1 MSNARGNNCAAK
13 SSNQLKSFDP
23 KLTERKRMT
32 NSTSKTTVQLSR
44 FTKYGLAIAS
54 IAATASLGFAVLA
67 QTPAPAA
74 APKSSSQSST
84 TATKKPATAGA
95 ATHAPTYDRALLH
108 PALLKDK
115 APDTYVVKFVTTRGD
130 FTITVNRAWAPLGAD
145 RFYNLVKHHFY
156 DNAVVFRAV
165 PNFVTQF
172 GISSYPAVSTAWK
185 KTEIKDDPVTQSN
198 KKGAIV
204 FATAGPNTRTTQVF
218 INLKDNAFLD
228 KTGFAPFGTVDGDGM
243 KVVEMFYDQYGD
255 NAGIDQDQIEKT
267 GKPYLDKGFPKLDV
281 IKSATII
288 SPAPTAVPAAKPKST
303 ATTPKSSATPKATP
317 KTTPTPNQ

>member
-1 MSNARGNNCAAK
+1 
-13 SSNQLKSFDP
+13 
-23 KLTERKRMT
+23 MT

-44 FTKYGLAIAS
+44 FTKYGLAVAT
-54 IAATASLGFAVLA
+54 IAASAALGFAALA
-67 QTPAPAA
+67 QTPAPATSG
-74 APKSSSQSST
+74 PKSSSQSGT
-84 TATKKPATAGA
+84 TATKKPATAAA
-95 ATHAPTYDRALLH
+95 ATHSTYDHALLH

-115 APDTYVVKFVTTRGD
+115 APDVYVVKFVTTRGD
-130 FTITVNRAWAPLGAD
+130 FTITVTRAWAPLGAD

-165 PNFVTQF
+165 PSFVTQF

-185 KTEIKDDPVTQSN
+185 KTEFKDDPVTQSN

-228 KTGFAPFGTVDGDGM
+228 KTGFAPFGTVDADGM

-267 GKPYLDKGFPKLDV
+267 GKPYLDKSFPKLDV

-288 SPAPTAVPAAKPKST
+288 SPVPTPTPTTPVRHTPAATGTAKPKP
-303 ATTPKSSATPKATP
+303 AP
-317 KTTPTPNQ
+317 TPTPNQ

>member
-1 MSNARGNNCAAK
+1 
-13 SSNQLKSFDP
+13 
-23 KLTERKRMT
+23 MT

-44 FTKYGLAIAS
+44 FTKYGLVIAT
-54 IAATASLGFAVLA
+54 IAASASLGFATMA
-67 QTPAPAA
+67 QTPAPAT
-74 APKSSSQSST
+74 APKSGSQST
-84 TATKKPATAGA
+84 TATKKPATAGT
-95 ATHAPTYDRALLH
+95 ATHAATYDRALLH

-130 FTITVNRAWAPLGAD
+130 FTITVTRAWAPLGAD

-156 DNAVVFRAV
+156 DNAAVFRAV

-172 GISSYPAVSTAWK
+172 GISSYPAVSAAWK
-185 KTEIKDDPVTQSN
+185 KTEIKDDPVSQSN

-228 KTGFAPFGTVDGDGM
+228 KTGFAPFGTVDADGM

-255 NAGIDQDQIEKT
+255 SAGIDQDQIEKT
-267 GKPYLDKGFPKLDV
+267 GKPYLDKSFPKLDV

-288 SPAPTAVPAAKPKST
+288 SPVPTPTTPVHHTPSATGAAKPKP
-303 ATTPKSSATPKATP
+303 AA
-317 KTTPTPNQ
+317 TPTPNQ

>member
-1 MSNARGNNCAAK
+1 
-13 SSNQLKSFDP
+13 
-23 KLTERKRMT
+23 MT

-44 FTKYGLAIAS
+44 FTKYGLAV
-54 IAATASLGFAVLA
+54 AAITACATLAFATLA

-74 APKSSSQSST
+74 APKSSAQGST
-84 TATKKPATAGA
+84 TATKKPATSGTA
-95 ATHAPTYDRALLH
+95 AAHPTYDRALLH

-130 FTITVNRAWAPLGAD
+130 FTITVTRAWAPLGAD

-185 KTEIKDDPVTQSN
+185 KTEIKDDPVSQTN

-228 KTGFAPFGTVDGDGM
+228 KTGFAPFGTVDADGM

-288 SPAPTAVPAAKPKST
+288 SPAPTATPAAKPKAPS
-303 ATTPKSSATPKATP
+303 TTPKSTSATPKP
-317 KTTPTPNQ
+317 KPAPTPTPNQ

>member
-1 MSNARGNNCAAK
+1 MKSPLQNA
-13 SSNQLKSFDP
+13 
-23 KLTERKRMT
+23 
-32 NSTSKTTVQLSR
+32 VLSMA
-44 FTKYGLAIAS
+44 LAL
-54 IAATASLGFAVLA
+54 ASLTVPALGSA
-67 QTPAPAA
+67 QTPATN
-74 APKSSSQSST
+74 APKSAT
-84 TATKKPATAGA
+84 TTKKPAIAGA
-95 ATHAPTYDRALLH
+95 ATATRPAYDRALLH

-130 FTITVNRAWAPLGAD
+130 FTVTVTRSLAPLGAD

-185 KTEIKDDPVTQSN
+185 KTEIKDDPVTGTN
-198 KKGAIV
+198 KKGSIV
-204 FATAGPNTRTTQVF
+204 FATAGANTRTTQVF

-228 KTGFAPFGTVDGDGM
+228 KTGFAPFGVVDGDGM

-267 GKPYLDKGFPKLDV
+267 GKPYLDKSFPKLDV
-281 IKSATII
+281 IKTATII
-288 SPAPTAVPAAKPKST
+288 SPVPTPTAPVHHTPAATGTAKPKP
-303 ATTPKSSATPKATP
+303 AAAPKP
-317 KTTPTPNQ
+317 PTNQ

>member
-1 MSNARGNNCAAK
+1 M
-13 SSNQLKSFDP
+13 
-23 KLTERKRMT
+23 
-32 NSTSKTTVQLSR
+32 
-44 FTKYGLAIAS
+44 KYGLVV
-54 IAATASLGFAVLA
+54 AATFALGLA
-67 QTPAPAA
+67 TLGQTPAA
-74 APKSSSQSST
+74 APKSSGQGT
-84 TATKKPATAGA
+84 TATKKPAASSAGA
-95 ATHAPTYDRALLH
+95 SAARSTYDRTLLH

-130 FTITVNRAWAPLGAD
+130 FTVTVNRAWAPLGAD

-156 DNAVVFRAV
+156 DNAVIFRAV

-185 KTEIKDDPVTQSN
+185 KTEIKDDPVAQSN
-198 KKGAIV
+198 KKGSIV

-243 KVVEMFYDQYGD
+243 NVVQMFYDQYGD
-255 NAGIDQDQIEKT
+255 NSGIDQEQIEKT
-267 GKPYLDKGFPKLDV
+267 GKPYIDKSFPKLDV

-288 SPAPTAVPAAKPKST
+288 SPAPAATPAAKPKS
-303 ATTPKSSATPKATP
+303 ATTPKSSTAAPKSSATPKP
-317 KTTPTPNQ
+317 Q

>member
-1 MSNARGNNCAAK
+1 M
-13 SSNQLKSFDP
+13 
-23 KLTERKRMT
+23 M
-32 NSTSKTTVQLSR
+32 NSASKTPVQLSR
-44 FTKYGLAIAS
+44 SLKYMLVVAAALA
-54 IAATASLGFAVLA
+54 LGFATLA
-67 QTPAPAA
+67 QTPAAV
-74 APKSSSQSST
+74 PKSSSQHT
-84 TATKKPATAGA
+84 TATKKPATSGTA
-95 ATHAPTYDRALLH
+95 ATRSTYDRALLH

-130 FTITVNRAWAPLGAD
+130 FTVTVTRSLAPLGAD

-172 GISSYPAVSTAWK
+172 GISSYPAVNAAWK
-185 KTEIKDDPVTQSN
+185 KTEIKDDPVSGTN
-198 KKGAIV
+198 KKGSIV

-218 INLKDNAFLD
+218 INLKDNSFLD

-255 NAGIDQDQIEKT
+255 SAGIDQEQIEKT
-267 GKPYLDKGFPKLDV
+267 GKPYLDKSFPKLDV

-288 SPAPTAVPAAKPKST
+288 SPAPAATPAAKPKATS
-303 ATTPKSSATPKATP
+303 TTPKPASTTPKP
-317 KTTPTPNQ
+317 KPAATPNQ

>member
-1 MSNARGNNCAAK
+1 
-13 SSNQLKSFDP
+13 
-23 KLTERKRMT
+23 MT
-32 NSTSKTTVQLSR
+32 NSTSKTTAPLSR
-44 FTKYGLAIAS
+44 FTKYALVAV
-54 IAATASLGFAVLA
+54 ASLGFAFA
-67 QTPAPAA
+67 AFSQTPAA
-74 APKSSSQSST
+74 APKSGAQSSGT
-84 TATKKPATAGA
+84 TATKKPATAGTATARA
-95 ATHAPTYDRALLH
+95 ATYDRTLLH

-130 FTITVNRAWAPLGAD
+130 FTNTVTRSLAPLGAD

-172 GISSYPAVSTAWK
+172 GISSYPAVSAAWK
-185 KTEIKDDPVTQSN
+185 KTEIKDDPVSGTN
-198 KKGAIV
+198 KKGSIV

-255 NAGIDQDQIEKT
+255 SAGIDQEQIEKT
-267 GKPYLDKGFPKLDV
+267 GKSYLDKSFSKLDV

-288 SPAPTAVPAAKPKST
+288 SPAPTATPAAKPKATSPT
-303 ATTPKSSATPKATP
+303 PKAASTTPKPKPAA
-317 KTTPTPNQ
+317 TPNQ

>member
-1 MSNARGNNCAAK
+1 
-13 SSNQLKSFDP
+13 
-23 KLTERKRMT
+23 MT

-44 FTKYGLAIAS
+44 FTKYGLAIAV
-54 IAATASLGFAVLA
+54 IAVSASLGFETLA

-74 APKSSSQSST
+74 APQSGSQNST
-84 TATKKPATAGA
+84 TATKKPATAA
-95 ATHAPTYDRALLH
+95 TATHSTYDRALLH
-108 PALLKDK
+108 PSLLKDK
-115 APDTYVVKFVTTRGD
+115 APDTYVVKFVTTRGE

-185 KTEIKDDPVTQSN
+185 KTEIKDDPVTQTN

-218 INLKDNAFLD
+218 INLKDNTFLD
-228 KTGFAPFGTVDGDGM
+228 KTGFAPFGTVDADGM

-255 NAGIDQDQIEKT
+255 GAGIDQDQIEKT
-267 GKPYLDKGFPKLDV
+267 GKPYLDKSFPKLDV
-281 IKSATII
+281 INSATII
-288 SPAPTAVPAAKPKST
+288 SPAPTPTTPAHHTPSATGTAKPKPT
-303 ATTPKSSATPKATP
+303 A
-317 KTTPTPNQ
+317 TPTPNQ

>member
-1 MSNARGNNCAAK
+1 
-13 SSNQLKSFDP
+13 
-23 KLTERKRMT
+23 MT
-32 NSTSKTTVQLSR
+32 NSASKTTVPLSR
-44 FTKYGLAIAS
+44 FKKYALVAV
-54 IAATASLGFAVLA
+54 ASLGLAFAALS
-67 QTPAPAA
+67 QTPAA
-74 APKSSSQSST
+74 APKSNAQSGA
-84 TATKKPATAGA
+84 TATKKPAASGTAASHA
-95 ATHAPTYDRALLH
+95 ATYDRALLH

-130 FTITVNRAWAPLGAD
+130 FTVTVTRASAPLGAD

-156 DNAVVFRAV
+156 DNAVIFRAV

-172 GISSYPAVSTAWK
+172 GISSYPAVSAAWK
-185 KTEIKDDPVTQSN
+185 KTEIKDDPVSGTN
-198 KKGAIV
+198 KKGSIV

-267 GKPYLDKGFPKLDV
+267 GKPYLDKSFPKLDV

-288 SPAPTAVPAAKPKST
+288 SPAPTGTPAAKPKAT
-303 ATTPKSSATPKATP
+303 ATTPKPASTTPKP
-317 KTTPTPNQ
+317 KPSPTPNQ

>member
-1 MSNARGNNCAAK
+1 MK
-13 SSNQLKSFDP
+13 SPFHYA
-23 KLTERKRMT
+23 
-32 NSTSKTTVQLSR
+32 V
-44 FTKYGLAIAS
+44 LAIALTLS
-54 IAATASLGFAVLA
+54 LSSATPA
-67 QTPAPAA
+67 QTPAAT
-74 APKSSSQSST
+74 PKSGAQGT
-84 TATKKPATAGA
+84 TATKKPATHSAT
-95 ATHAPTYDRALLH
+95 ATHSTYDRALLH

-130 FTITVNRAWAPLGAD
+130 FNVTVTRASAPIGAD

-172 GISSYPAVSTAWK
+172 GINSYPAVSAAWK
-185 KTEIKDDPVTQSN
+185 KTEIKDDPVTGTNS
-198 KKGAIV
+198 KGSIV

-228 KTGFAPFGTVDGDGM
+228 KTGFAPFGTVDADGM

-267 GKPYLDKGFPKLDV
+267 GKPYLDKSFPKLDS

-288 SPAPTAVPAAKPKST
+288 SPAPTPTPAAKPKPT
-303 ATTPKSSATPKATP
+303 ATTPKPASTTPKP
-317 KTTPTPNQ
+317 KPTPSPNQ

>member
-1 MSNARGNNCAAK
+1 
-13 SSNQLKSFDP
+13 
-23 KLTERKRMT
+23 MT
-32 NSTSKTTVQLSR
+32 NSASKTPVQLSR
-44 FTKYGLAIAS
+44 SLKYMLVV
-54 IAATASLGFAVLA
+54 AATFALGFATLA
-67 QTPAPAA
+67 QTPAA
-74 APKSSSQSST
+74 APKSSSQHT
-84 TATKKPATAGA
+84 TATKKPATTGTA
-95 ATHAPTYDRALLH
+95 ATRSTYDRALLH

-130 FTITVNRAWAPLGAD
+130 FTVTVTRSLAPLGAD

-172 GISSYPAVSTAWK
+172 GISSYPAVSAAWK
-185 KTEIKDDPVTQSN
+185 KTEIKDDPVSGTN
-198 KKGAIV
+198 KKGSIV

-218 INLKDNAFLD
+218 INLKDNSFLD

-255 NAGIDQDQIEKT
+255 SAGIDQEQIEKT
-267 GKPYLDKGFPKLDV
+267 GKPYLDKSFPKLDV

-288 SPAPTAVPAAKPKST
+288 SPAPAATPAAKPKATS
-303 ATTPKSSATPKATP
+303 TTPKPASTTPKQKPAA
-317 KTTPTPNQ
+317 TPNQ

>member
-1 MSNARGNNCAAK
+1 
-13 SSNQLKSFDP
+13 
-23 KLTERKRMT
+23 MT

-44 FTKYGLAIAS
+44 FIKYGLV
-54 IAATASLGFAVLA
+54 IAASAALGFATLA

-74 APKSSSQSST
+74 TPKSTAQGST
-84 TATKKPATAGA
+84 TATKKPATAATA
-95 ATHAPTYDRALLH
+95 AHSTYDRALLH

-130 FTITVNRAWAPLGAD
+130 FTVTVNRASAPLGAD

-156 DNAVVFRAV
+156 DNAVIFRAV

-172 GISSYPAVSTAWK
+172 GISSYPPVSAAWK
-185 KTEIKDDPVTQSN
+185 KTEIKDDPVAGTN
-198 KKGAIV
+198 KKGSIV

-228 KTGFAPFGTVDGDGM
+228 KTGFAPFGTVDADGM

-267 GKPYLDKGFPKLDV
+267 GKPYLDKSFPKLDV

-288 SPAPTAVPAAKPKST
+288 SPAPTATPAAKPKAT
-303 ATTPKSSATPKATP
+303 ATTPKAPSTTPKP
-317 KTTPTPNQ
+317 KPAAAPNQ

>member
-1 MSNARGNNCAAK
+1 MRYA
-13 SSNQLKSFDP
+13 
-23 KLTERKRMT
+23 
-32 NSTSKTTVQLSR
+32 
-44 FTKYGLAIAS
+44 LAF
-54 IAATASLGFAVLA
+54 AATLALGFATLA
-67 QTPAPAA
+67 QTPAA
-74 APKSSSQSST
+74 APKSRSQGS
-84 TATKKPATAGA
+84 TATKKPAA
-95 ATHAPTYDRALLH
+95 AAHSTYDRALLH
-108 PALLKDK
+108 PSLLKDK
-115 APDTYVVKFVTTRGD
+115 APDIYVVKFVTTRGD
-130 FTITVNRAWAPLGAD
+130 FTVTVNRAWAPLGAE

-198 KKGAIV
+198 KKGSIV
-204 FATAGPNTRTTQVF
+204 FATAGANTRTTQVF

-255 NAGIDQDQIEKT
+255 NAGIDQEQIEKT
-267 GKPYLDKGFPKLDV
+267 GKSYLDKNFPKLDV

-288 SPAPTAVPAAKPKST
+288 SPAPAATSATKPKST
-303 ATTPKSSATPKATP
+303 ATAPKSSSATPKSTAP
-317 KTTPTPNQ
+317 AKQPQ

>member
-1 MSNARGNNCAAK
+1 M
-13 SSNQLKSFDP
+13 
-23 KLTERKRMT
+23 
-32 NSTSKTTVQLSR
+32 
-44 FTKYGLAIAS
+44 FTKYALV
-54 IAATASLGFAVLA
+54 AAASLALAFAALA
-67 QTPAPAA
+67 QTPTT
-74 APKSSSQSST
+74 APKPKAQSS
-84 TATKKPATAGA
+84 TATKKPAASGTT
-95 ATHAPTYDRALLH
+95 THSAYDRALLH
-108 PALLKDK
+108 PSLLKDK

-185 KTEIKDDPVTQSN
+185 KADIKDDAVAQSN
-198 KKGAIV
+198 KKGSIV

-218 INLKDNAFLD
+218 INLKDNTFLD
-228 KTGFAPFGTVDGDGM
+228 KNGFAPFGTVDADGM

-267 GKPYLDKGFPKLDV
+267 GKAYLDKSFPKLDV

-288 SPAPTAVPAAKPKST
+288 SPAPTAAPAAKPKPAST
-303 ATTPKSSATPKATP
+303 APKTSSTPKA
-317 KTTPTPNQ
+317 Q